1 MSDANMESSKP
12 PHKLHMVN
20 IVAAT
25 LASMISIVGG
35 IYSLKTNLFHHETTP
50 SAVLA
55 GVVRDERLAKPL
67 RLATLEVQDSAGET
81 VSTLSTDDD
90 GKYEVKN
97 LKEGSYRIEAS
108 APLHESLE
116 RKVFLQKNSASTV
129 DFSLTPLEE
138 RTPTPSVP
146 DSSVPVPPARNY
158 ADLSRPTNLATA
170 PAESYATDY
179 PDNDSSNFPD
189 EYGSQPRR
197 RGAVAS
203 RQTSGTEL
211 LVKTGAALVQ
221 EFINAKREKQLQAES
236 GTSSSTAQTG

>member
-1 MSDANMESSKP
+1 MNDTNPGGPKP

-25 LASMISIVGG
+25 LASIISIIVG
-35 IYSLKTNLFHHETTP
+35 IYSLKTNFFHHETAS

-138 RTPTPSVP
+138 RTPSVSAP
-146 DSSVPVPPARNY
+146 DSSVPVPAVRNY
-158 ADLSRPTNLATA
+158 ADLSRPTNLSAGPT
-170 PAESYATDY
+170 ESYSSDY
-179 PDNDSSNFPD
+179 PDNGPSNYPN
-189 EYGSQPRR
+189 EYGSRVRR
-197 RGAVAS
+197 RGALAS
-203 RQTSGTEL
+203 SQPSGAEL

-221 EFINAKREKQLQAES
+221 EFINAKKEKQLQAES